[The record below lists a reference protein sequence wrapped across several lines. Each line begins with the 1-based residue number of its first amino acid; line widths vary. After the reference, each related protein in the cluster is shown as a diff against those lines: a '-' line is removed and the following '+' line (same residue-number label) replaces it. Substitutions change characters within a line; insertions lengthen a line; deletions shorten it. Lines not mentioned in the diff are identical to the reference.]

1 MWHLDFFVCIS
12 YAVVVFCCHK
22 PNDNHKTPSLS
33 VFPSKQTVSGCGCR
47 AEEGRSGASLGRERE
62 TDLAVVLC
70 TSPGPEVLLAVGT
83 VEWAHSQTSVC
94 TLLLEL
100 LAGGSTQP
108 AQQPPPSPTLHS
120 VEN

>member
-1 MWHLDFFVCIS
+1 MSSLVNRQYLDVGAEQRKEGAVHLW
-12 YAVVVFCCHK
+12 
-22 PNDNHKTPSLS
+22 
-33 VFPSKQTVSGCGCR
+33 G
-47 AEEGRSGASLGRERE
+47 ERE

-108 AQQPPPSPTLHS
+108 TLPS
-120 VEN
+120 VENGLLQKLTY